1 MDNETNAIKKMHEDE
16 GKKKIDQLKKRI
28 GTTKYNI
35 EVSKEIIAETPSDT
49 HSENMTKKNT
59 QRQHAIGSI
68 QKEIRDIEQTI
79 EQRRNEE
86 SV

>member
-1 MDNETNAIKKMHEDE
+1 MDNEVDAIKKMYEEE
-16 GKKKIDQLKKRI
+16 GKEKIDHLKKKI

-35 EVSKEIIAETPSDT
+35 EVSKEIIDETPSNA
-49 HSENMTKKNT
+49 HSENMTKKNML
-59 QRQHAIGSI
+59 RQHAIGSI